1 MNNGPKVGG
10 VNPGDSTSENTDN
23 VNSFTSNRK
32 MDPSID
38 VGTPN
43 QYQTISP
50 LVPTH
55 HQKGPEPVDK
65 GNMVNIIFLLWGIGV
80 LLPWNAVLTCFDF
93 LSAEMK
99 GYQPSFIYPFAV
111 NGLNAF
117 SQIVVILYGHKISN
131 RVKIQFA
138 FYAACVIILALP
150 LMAHFLPTA
159 QIKFVSCF
167 ILLMCFGIINGALQG
182 QVFGLGGL
190 LPGKYMGSIMFGN
203 GLSGISMNVLR
214 VIFIATLPAD
224 SLYLQAQIFFVIAAL
239 ILFICGYSYDI
250 LMRNPYFQ
258 YYQNKAREQDQRFQD
273 LRVAEDMDNDE
284 ARQDYINHPDEEHR
298 KMLIKRKQIDKIV
311 HKSHTLGAFFKQL
324 GQNFLAAWKV
334 LMSLWLVFTVT
345 FIIFPG
351 AFFLSHFNFMG
362 KLGDSE
368 FMWYSQMM
376 ILGFNVF
383 DTVGRKL
390 GGVIK
395 VSPTMTYVLS
405 IARIAFIFTT
415 IYIAK
420 DEVEQ
425 TRFIENDAFK
435 MMNMILFAFTNGFVS
450 TLLSIYIP
458 QLVKEDQ
465 REQAGIFVGL
475 SICLGI
481 MTGSIVAIPVGHVLK
496 SAYWPSS

>member
-1 MNNGPKVGG
+1 MNQ
-10 VNPGDSTSENTDN
+10 GDTTSEAYTESSHI
-23 VNSFTSNRK
+23 NSFGGNNK
-32 MDPSID
+32 MDPSFD
-38 VGTPN
+38 VSTPN
-43 QYQTISP
+43 LNSTVSP
-50 LVPTH
+50 LITH
-55 HQKGPEPVDK
+55 NQKLPEPEDK
-65 GNMVNIIFLLWGIGV
+65 GNVVNIIFLLWGIGV

-99 GYQPSFIYPFAV
+99 GYQPSFVYPFAV

-117 SQIVVILYGHKISN
+117 SQLVVILYGHKLSN

-167 ILLMCFGIINGALQG
+167 ILLMCFGVINGAVQG

-214 VIFIATLPAD
+214 VIFISTLPAD
-224 SLYLQAQIFFVIAAL
+224 SLYLQAQIFFIIAAL

-250 LMRNPYFQ
+250 LMRNHYFK
-258 YYQNKAREQDQRFQD
+258 YYQNRAKEQDQRFQD
-273 LRVAEDMDNDE
+273 LRVAEDMDNPE
-284 ARQDYINHPDEEHR
+284 ARQEYLNNPDEEHR
-298 KMLIKRKQIDKIV
+298 KMLVKRKQIDKIV
-311 HKSHTLGAFFKQL
+311 HKSHTLGEFCKQL
-324 GQNFLAAWKV
+324 GQNFVAAWKV
-334 LMSLWLVFTVT
+334 LLSLWLVFVVT

-351 AFFLSHFNFMG
+351 AFFLSHFNFMRSM
-362 KLGDSE
+362 GDSE
-368 FMWYSQMM
+368 FMWYTQFM
-376 ILGFNVF
+376 ILGFNIF

-390 GGVIK
+390 GGVVN
-395 VSPTMTYVLS
+395 VSPNMTYLLS
-405 IARIAFIFTT
+405 IARIGFLFTT

-420 DEVEQ
+420 GELNQ
-425 TRFIENDAFK
+425 SKFIESDAFK
-435 MMNMILFAFTNGFVS
+435 AMNMILFAFSNGFVS

-458 QLVKEDQ
+458 QFVKEDQ

-481 MTGSIVAIPVGHVLK
+481 MVGSIIAIPVGNVLV
-496 SAYWPSS
+496 SDYWPHS